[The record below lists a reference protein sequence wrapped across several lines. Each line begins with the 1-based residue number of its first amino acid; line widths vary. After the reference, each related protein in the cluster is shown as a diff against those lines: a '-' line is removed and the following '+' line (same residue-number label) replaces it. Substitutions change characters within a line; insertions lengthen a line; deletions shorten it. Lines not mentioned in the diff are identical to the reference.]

1 MIKTYKYTYLVI
13 LLGLVLSIFV
23 SKYNLI
29 KFDKYIIGISPI
41 NGEQFLYHPMIKSD
55 SKRYLSHGAEIKNAI
70 ENGISFFKSGRES
83 YTKYLPPRIAAAY
96 YYFFDYDLFNNFDEK
111 IINTGI
117 HFPYLIIQCIF
128 YFFSL
133 LLLFFSLKK
142 ILSDKICFFIIFF
155 LSFEPTI
162 FQYHGTFWSESLFF
176 SIQILLISLILD
188 KNKKFFKFFVIG
200 FFLAILSMQK
210 QMAILYVVP
219 IVLYFF
225 ILIKESRIGKIMFI
239 LLGFFISQSFLGYN
253 NYQRSGSFYIMTAD
267 TKIDVHKYLV
277 EEVMRKKLKIS
288 RNEFKIF
295 EGEHVF
301 EWIKSNSID
310 YNKDKIKDRS
320 EIHYL
325 EYRDALTLES
335 EKVNFDNFIRNRT
348 FMYIYKNPL
357 DFGHFILKAAIHTTL
372 LNPFHIYSDHNFLS
386 GEIYYNTTTH
396 DKLIPYRIIY
406 TLLIYTVCLF
416 GILHCLQKKKYEIMF
431 YLTLSIVYFY
441 GLIAWHGDTRY
452 FVPVMIYLSFF
463 FGFGMDKII
472 NLLSK

>member
-253 NYQRSGSFYIMTAD
+253 NY
-267 TKIDVHKYLV
+267 
-277 EEVMRKKLKIS
+277 
-288 RNEFKIF
+288 
-295 EGEHVF
+295 
-301 EWIKSNSID
+301 
-310 YNKDKIKDRS
+310 
-320 EIHYL
+320 
-325 EYRDALTLES
+325 
-335 EKVNFDNFIRNRT
+335 
-348 FMYIYKNPL
+348 
-357 DFGHFILKAAIHTTL
+357 
-372 LNPFHIYSDHNFLS
+372 
-386 GEIYYNTTTH
+386 
-396 DKLIPYRIIY
+396 
-406 TLLIYTVCLF
+406 
-416 GILHCLQKKKYEIMF
+416 
-431 YLTLSIVYFY
+431 
-441 GLIAWHGDTRY
+441 
-452 FVPVMIYLSFF
+452 
-463 FGFGMDKII
+463 
-472 NLLSK
+472 